1 MCTHEEQI
9 DLLKIRI
16 RKLEETTREE
26 LGEAVRNLKS
36 ELDFRFKETERYS
49 EICKSN
55 HEEVHEDLLK
65 IMSDFKESLD
75 ELYIVVNGKAE
86 EEEEEEED
94 KFDNES

>member
-1 MCTHEEQI
+1 MCTHEEQF
-9 DLLKIRI
+9 DLLNIRI
-16 RKLEETTREE
+16 RKLEETIREE

-36 ELDFRFKETERYS
+36 ELDFRFKETGQYS
-49 EICKSN
+49 EICKTN
-55 HEEVHEDLLK
+55 HEEVHVDLLK
-65 IMSDFKESLD
+65 IMNDFKESLD